1 MAIVTLSRGTYGGVK
16 QVAECLSERLGY
28 GLLTREELLT
38 ACAQEYG
45 ATPTQLE
52 SALMQ
57 RPGFLEGR
65 GLRRLRYIACIQAA
79 LARRVQGDN
88 MVYLGQAGH
97 LLLKGVPHLLRVRVV
112 ANVEH
117 RIAGVMQRTDF
128 SRDRAIQYLREMD
141 EERDNWVKWVYGVDY
156 NDPTNFDLAVNLARV
171 SVARACSIVI
181 DTVTQ
186 DFQTSPEAQQVLD
199 DLAIASEVRAR
210 MGLDPGIGDERITV
224 EAKAGVVTITAD
236 TRHLAEAEKVKELA
250 RRIPGVTDARTA
262 AEAR

>member
-1 MAIVTLSRGTYGGVK
+1 MAIITLSRGTYGGVK

-28 GLLTREELLT
+28 GLLTREELLA

-57 RPGFLEGR
+57 RPGLLEGR
-65 GLRRLRYIACIQAA
+65 GLRRLRYIACVQAA

-117 RIAGVMQRTDF
+117 RIAAVMEKTEF
-128 SRDRAIQYLREMD
+128 TRDRAIQYLREMD
-141 EERDNWVKWVYGVDY
+141 EERDNWVRWVYGVDF

-171 SVARACSIVI
+171 SVARACTIVI
-181 DTVTQ
+181 ETVTQ
-186 DFQTSPEAQQVLD
+186 DFQTTPESQQILD
-199 DLAIASEVRAR
+199 DLAIGSEVRAR
-210 MGLDPGIGDERITV
+210 MGLDQGIGDERITV
-224 EAKAGVVTITAD
+224 EAKDGVVTIMAD

-250 RRIPGVTDARTA
+250 RQIPGVRDVQATTA
-262 AEAR
+262 AR